1 MLAPLFYFLSQIL
14 LNPSVMSETTHAH
27 NNRHI
32 KPAAIIQPIAVMKNT
47 IPLTIPQNIMIAS
60 IAPMTC
66 SMINHQTVR

>member
-1 MLAPLFYFLSQIL
+1 
-14 LNPSVMSETTHAH
+14 MSEITHAQI
-27 NNRHI
+27 NKHI
-32 KPAAIIQPIAVMKNT
+32 NPAAIIQPIVVMKNT